1 VVVLHALQGFFYAL
15 TLMTPD
21 HWLLNTHLPSIAN
34 DYCFQLYKKYQ
45 FQLKITA
52 PRKTKLGDY
61 RFRPSKKTHIITI
74 NCNLNPYAFLIV
86 YLHEVAHCITTI
98 KHGFVTKP
106 HGGYWQDEMI
116 SLLDPLMQKGI
127 FPKDIEE
134 ALHSYLKAPK
144 ATSCAHPSLT
154 RALRLYDPASDL
166 VALEQLSDGQ
176 EFLFQTKQFR
186 KKKVRRTR
194 VTCLELSRNRTYLIS
209 CLALVQPLG
218 NRGTVGTVE

>member
-1 VVVLHALQGFFYAL
+1 
-15 TLMTPD
+15 MTPD
-21 HWLLNTHLPSIAN
+21 HWLLNAYLPSIAK

-61 RFRPSKKTHIITI
+61 RFRVSKKTHLITI

-98 KHGFVTKP
+98 KHGFGTKP
-106 HGGYWQDEMI
+106 HGRYWQDEMI
-116 SLLDPLMQKGI
+116 SLLDPLLRQGV
-127 FPKDIEE
+127 FPKDIEQ
-134 ALHSYLKAPK
+134 ALFSYLKAPK
-144 ATSCAHPSLT
+144 ATNCAHPSLT
-154 RALRLYDPASDL
+154 RALRRYDPASDL
-166 VALEQLSDGQ
+166 VALEQLSEGE

-194 VTCLELSRNRTYLIS
+194 VTCLELSRNRPYLIS
-209 CLALVQPLG
+209 RLALVQPLG
-218 NRGTVGTVE
+218 NSGNSRIGEQ

>member
-1 VVVLHALQGFFYAL
+1 MVLLHAVQGFFYAL

-21 HWLLNTHLPSIAN
+21 HWLLKNLLPSIVN
-34 DYCFQLYKKYQ
+34 NYCFQLYKQYQ

-61 RFRPSKKTHIITI
+61 RFRASNKTHLITI

-98 KHGFVTKP
+98 KHGFGTKP
-106 HGGYWQDEMI
+106 HGHYWQDEMV
-116 SLLDPLMQKGI
+116 SLLDPLLRQGA
-127 FPKDIEE
+127 FPKDIEQ
-134 ALHSYLKAPK
+134 ALFCYLKAPK
-144 ATSCAHPSLT
+144 ATSCAHPSLS
-154 RALRLYDPASDL
+154 RALRRYDPASDL
-166 VALEQLSDGQ
+166 VALEQLSEGE

-194 VTCLELSRNRTYLIS
+194 VTCLDLSRNRTYLIS
-209 CLALVQPLG
+209 RLALVQPLR